1 MEYFLVLP
9 SVFSFYSHIVCI
21 SIDVWENSRLNKF
34 IASNTDLMNTVSFE
48 LEYANSVFGIRIPQT
63 ELVYVAEMFLP
74 YLQTE

>member
-1 MEYFLVLP
+1 MLP

-63 ELVYVAEMFLP
+63 ELVYVAEMYLP